1 MCVAFVILLLLGV
14 LHSTFS
20 QASFGP
26 TSSSSPVPPTS
37 SEAPLAPENSSPAT
51 PSFSGSPPVGP
62 EYVRF
67 HIRVPQPGNV
77 AVGDGS
83 SITCAIAAPSSDPT
97 FKMTINGVP
106 FEDIKDNDTWGNRE
120 ANFRKYEERHENGT
134 VETVIA
140 GFIDTFR
147 QDHNMTEIRCFS
159 ESFEGNVSAT
169 LVLRPVDA
177 TYCGV
182 GQFRC
187 PERCIPSNWAC
198 DGESDCIGGFDEQF
212 CGSLSEATPEP
223 TPEPS
228 ESTTAVPECSDG
240 EFTCS
245 DGKCIYSSWVCDGE
259 EDCADGSDEVECPV
273 SESTPE
279 PTPEPSEST
288 TSTTRPE
295 CNEGEFACADKCILS
310 SWVCDGEEDCRD
322 GSDEVDCSQLVE
334 PTPSTTTSNVEE
346 AVTTDAATSIK
357 LTTLPRT
364 NPPVNNERFRLV
376 NREGATVGVGERG
389 LLLYNGGTV
398 CDDSF
403 SENSANAIC
412 REMGYSG
419 SLSWVSGSSYSYG
432 ENQTSLDITLDDVQ
446 CSDDDWN
453 SCSYST
459 SHNCGHSED
468 VFLTCGSVDGEE
480 GAEEEVEGFSL
491 VNSNNEEV
499 SDGIM
504 GLLLYNGGTVCD
516 DGFTSFTA
524 DVICRELGFA
534 RSLNWTSGWLHDMQ
548 ESLDIKLDD
557 IVCRTDWDSCT
568 YSREDNC
575 GHSEDVFLTCTQEE
589 IMTTVTTNPSESTT
603 AAPECRDEEFR
614 CPSGK
619 CIYISWICDGNDDC
633 PDGSDELD
641 CDPTD
646 EVSTER
652 VPNTSTKDST
662 PTTDIEEASTTTQD
676 SQPTTEATTPA
687 TTPPTELPDGSLFRL
702 VDGSGEDVPTGEEG
716 LLLYRGGTVCDDN
729 FDDTDARVICRELG
743 YTNASFNVRW
753 TSGGDGLERFKSY
766 RYNIKLNDVRCAN
779 DSIGWDSCEF
789 KNRHD
794 CSHYED
800 VILDCDA
807 EQSAVGFRIV
817 DVSGDDVATGER
829 GLLLYNGGTVCDDSF
844 SENSANAI
852 CREMGYS
859 GSLSWVSGS
868 SYSYGENQTNLDITL
883 DDVQCSDDDWNSCSY
898 STSHNCGHSEDVF
911 LTCGSEEEGEEE
923 GEEEEEEEG
932 EEEEETGSDG
942 FSLVDSNGEEVGV
955 GERGLLL
962 YNGGTVC
969 DDSFSENSADA
980 ICREMGYSGSSSW
993 VSGSS
998 YSYGENQTSLDITLD
1013 DVQCSDDDWDSCSY
1027 STSHNCGHS
1036 EDVFLTC
1043 FGESIEGFH
1052 LVDRYGEEIFGTER
1066 GLLLYNGGTVCDDS
1080 FSEDSANAIC
1090 REMGYSGSSAWES
1103 GMFFSD
1109 EQSNRRI
1116 TLDNVACSD
1125 NDWDSCSYTS
1135 SHNCGHSED
1144 VFLTCIPLS
1153 VCYSEY
1159 QEDTGW
1165 FPDSAIIRQRTF
1177 IGHDECKE
1185 WCDEHDNC
1193 QAAVISPAFWA
1204 HRECFIVS
1212 TLNVT
1217 ERTNWSAAIK
1227 NATCSD
1233 QEEEDEVEG
1242 FSLVDSN
1249 GEEVGVGE
1257 RGLLLYNGGTV
1268 CDDSFNE
1275 NSADAICREM
1285 GYSGSFLW
1293 VSGSSYSYGERQTSL
1308 DITLDDVQCSDD
1320 DWDSCSYSTSHNCGH
1335 SEDVFLT
1342 CVGEETEATP
1352 FTLINSDG
1360 EAAGSGEFGLLLY
1373 NQGTVCDDDFDDN
1386 AADAIC
1392 KEMGYE
1398 GATRWSNDD
1407 TFALQSDLEIKM
1419 DEVQCASDS
1428 WASCEFQTTHDC
1440 SHSEDVFLECHSG
1453 EGYDA
1458 VFRLVDEDGNDIE
1471 DGRRGLLLYNGGTV
1485 CDDGFGSTEARIIC
1499 QELGYSDAVD
1509 FDSSNDFDI
1518 STNFQITLDDV
1529 SCDGESGGEGGWAS
1543 CFFSESHNCG
1553 HSEDIFLTCLSP
1565 TEESATMNEATQ
1577 AMEMP
1582 TGDRVLFE
1590 VVDDEGIQV
1599 EGGRKGLLLYN
1610 GGTVCDDGFD
1620 DTAAT
1625 AICREMGYN
1634 AASHWDSISVYESQ
1648 AGYDIKLDDVSCP
1661 SGNWSNCTY
1670 SLMHNCGHSEDV
1682 FLECEAVTER
1692 EEVDI
1697 DRRSNGTQGFKV
1709 LDKYGNAVEDGRRG
1723 LLTYNSGTVCDDGFG
1738 DTEANAICIAMGFI
1752 GSSAYTSGGFY
1763 ESLQSSLSIN
1773 LDDVSCEQEDW
1784 SYCSYREEHNCGHSE
1799 DIFISCGSDED
1810 SARDGPATYF
1820 TLVDEEGTETGNS
1833 GLLLYN
1839 GGTVCDDYFDQNAAD
1854 AICSW
1859 MGFDSRGSKWTTLE
1873 AWSIKSDYEITLDD
1887 VRCSSASW
1895 SNCTYSRS
1903 HNCGHSEDVFLA
1915 CREIQVCYSEYQEDT
1930 GWFPDSAIIRQ
1941 RTFIGHDECKEW
1953 CDEHDNCQAAVISPA
1968 FWAHREC
1975 FIVSTLNVT
1984 ERTNWSA
1991 AIKNATCSEDDAV
2004 DETHSFALVDQR
2016 GEPSSSGSGLVLYKG
2031 GTVCD
2036 DGFTSFSAEA
2046 ICRELGFNSSQSYT
2060 FSSGSI
2066 WEVQENY
2073 DISLDEVRCSGG
2085 RWENC
2090 NFVTEDD
2097 CSHSEDIFLDCG
2109 GNETSRAA
2117 IISFELVDSDNSP
2130 GAISGLLIA
2139 TVTTA
2144 ENRTDRGTVCD
2155 DYFNENSIATVC
2167 IQLGFEDSRY
2177 FRRYNVTESFSFA
2190 SEVYNIVLDNF
2201 ACSGNSDCTYVLEH
2215 DCSHV
2220 EDVYLSCGPEK
2231 GLIAN
2236 VTSQFQL
2243 TPRDPRGLY
2252 VVEKK
2257 LEDSDVYGGVCD
2269 DSFTDTTA
2277 AVMCSYFGW
2286 ATGRKGPS
2294 QLLRN
2299 GTSFVSTRLTCE
2311 GEECKDR
2318 SYPDGSNSTE
2328 YMCAPHELA
2337 SVFCY
2342 NEVMD
2347 YRVDLLRD
2355 NINNARQFSLTILMS
2370 YYKEGELFLLH
2381 RDRDRRAIEVQACG
2395 STIPGVRVSGTG
2407 GRYVISGRL
2416 LAARVCEDSC
2426 VSIVVRDRISYLHC
2440 FELGAAEI

>member
-923 GEEEEEEEG
+923 GEEGEEGEG
-932 EEEEETGSDG
+932 EEEEETGSD
-942 FSLVDSNGEEVGV
+942 
-955 GERGLLL
+955 
-962 YNGGTVC
+962 
-969 DDSFSENSADA
+969 
-980 ICREMGYSGSSSW
+980 
-993 VSGSS
+993 
-998 YSYGENQTSLDITLD
+998 
-1013 DVQCSDDDWDSCSY
+1013 
-1027 STSHNCGHS
+1027 
-1036 EDVFLTC
+1036 
-1043 FGESIEGFH
+1043 
-1052 LVDRYGEEIFGTER
+1052 
-1066 GLLLYNGGTVCDDS
+1066 
-1080 FSEDSANAIC
+1080 
-1090 REMGYSGSSAWES
+1090 
-1103 GMFFSD
+1103 
-1109 EQSNRRI
+1109 
-1116 TLDNVACSD
+1116 
-1125 NDWDSCSYTS
+1125 
-1135 SHNCGHSED
+1135 
-1144 VFLTCIPLS
+1144 
-1153 VCYSEY
+1153 
-1159 QEDTGW
+1159 
-1165 FPDSAIIRQRTF
+1165 
-1177 IGHDECKE
+1177 
-1185 WCDEHDNC
+1185 
-1193 QAAVISPAFWA
+1193 
-1204 HRECFIVS
+1204 
-1212 TLNVT
+1212 
-1217 ERTNWSAAIK
+1217 
-1227 NATCSD
+1227 
-1233 QEEEDEVEG
+1233 G

>member
-468 VFLTCGSVDGEE
+468 VFLTCGS
-480 GAEEEVEGFSL
+480 
-491 VNSNNEEV
+491 
-499 SDGIM
+499 
-504 GLLLYNGGTVCD
+504 
-516 DGFTSFTA
+516 
-524 DVICRELGFA
+524 
-534 RSLNWTSGWLHDMQ
+534 
-548 ESLDIKLDD
+548 
-557 IVCRTDWDSCT
+557 
-568 YSREDNC
+568 
-575 GHSEDVFLTCTQEE
+575 
-589 IMTTVTTNPSESTT
+589 
-603 AAPECRDEEFR
+603 
-614 CPSGK
+614 
-619 CIYISWICDGNDDC
+619 
-633 PDGSDELD
+633 
-641 CDPTD
+641 
-646 EVSTER
+646 
-652 VPNTSTKDST
+652 
-662 PTTDIEEASTTTQD
+662 
-676 SQPTTEATTPA
+676 
-687 TTPPTELPDGSLFRL
+687 
-702 VDGSGEDVPTGEEG
+702 
-716 LLLYRGGTVCDDN
+716 
-729 FDDTDARVICRELG
+729 
-743 YTNASFNVRW
+743 
-753 TSGGDGLERFKSY
+753 
-766 RYNIKLNDVRCAN
+766 
-779 DSIGWDSCEF
+779 
-789 KNRHD
+789 
-794 CSHYED
+794 
-800 VILDCDA
+800 
-807 EQSAVGFRIV
+807 
-817 DVSGDDVATGER
+817 
-829 GLLLYNGGTVCDDSF
+829 
-844 SENSANAI
+844 
-852 CREMGYS
+852 
-859 GSLSWVSGS
+859 
-868 SYSYGENQTNLDITL
+868 
-883 DDVQCSDDDWNSCSY
+883 
-898 STSHNCGHSEDVF
+898 
-911 LTCGSEEEGEEE
+911 EEEGEEE
-923 GEEEEEEEG
+923 GEEGEEGEG

-1991 AIKNATCSEDDAV
+1991 AIKNATCSDDAV

>member
-932 EEEEETGSDG
+932 EEEEETGSD
-942 FSLVDSNGEEVGV
+942 
-955 GERGLLL
+955 
-962 YNGGTVC
+962 
-969 DDSFSENSADA
+969 
-980 ICREMGYSGSSSW
+980 
-993 VSGSS
+993 
-998 YSYGENQTSLDITLD
+998 
-1013 DVQCSDDDWDSCSY
+1013 
-1027 STSHNCGHS
+1027 
-1036 EDVFLTC
+1036 
-1043 FGESIEGFH
+1043 
-1052 LVDRYGEEIFGTER
+1052 
-1066 GLLLYNGGTVCDDS
+1066 
-1080 FSEDSANAIC
+1080 
-1090 REMGYSGSSAWES
+1090 
-1103 GMFFSD
+1103 
-1109 EQSNRRI
+1109 
-1116 TLDNVACSD
+1116 
-1125 NDWDSCSYTS
+1125 
-1135 SHNCGHSED
+1135 
-1144 VFLTCIPLS
+1144 
-1153 VCYSEY
+1153 
-1159 QEDTGW
+1159 
-1165 FPDSAIIRQRTF
+1165 
-1177 IGHDECKE
+1177 
-1185 WCDEHDNC
+1185 
-1193 QAAVISPAFWA
+1193 
-1204 HRECFIVS
+1204 
-1212 TLNVT
+1212 
-1217 ERTNWSAAIK
+1217 
-1227 NATCSD
+1227 
-1233 QEEEDEVEG
+1233 G

>member
-911 LTCGSEEEGEEE
+911 LTCGSEEGEEE
-923 GEEEEEEEG
+923 GEEGEEGEG
-932 EEEEETGSDG
+932 EEEEETGSD
-942 FSLVDSNGEEVGV
+942 
-955 GERGLLL
+955 
-962 YNGGTVC
+962 
-969 DDSFSENSADA
+969 
-980 ICREMGYSGSSSW
+980 
-993 VSGSS
+993 
-998 YSYGENQTSLDITLD
+998 
-1013 DVQCSDDDWDSCSY
+1013 
-1027 STSHNCGHS
+1027 
-1036 EDVFLTC
+1036 
-1043 FGESIEGFH
+1043 
-1052 LVDRYGEEIFGTER
+1052 
-1066 GLLLYNGGTVCDDS
+1066 
-1080 FSEDSANAIC
+1080 
-1090 REMGYSGSSAWES
+1090 
-1103 GMFFSD
+1103 
-1109 EQSNRRI
+1109 
-1116 TLDNVACSD
+1116 
-1125 NDWDSCSYTS
+1125 
-1135 SHNCGHSED
+1135 
-1144 VFLTCIPLS
+1144 
-1153 VCYSEY
+1153 
-1159 QEDTGW
+1159 
-1165 FPDSAIIRQRTF
+1165 
-1177 IGHDECKE
+1177 
-1185 WCDEHDNC
+1185 
-1193 QAAVISPAFWA
+1193 
-1204 HRECFIVS
+1204 
-1212 TLNVT
+1212 
-1217 ERTNWSAAIK
+1217 
-1227 NATCSD
+1227 
-1233 QEEEDEVEG
+1233 G

>member
-859 GSLSWVSGS
+859 GSFLWVSGS
-868 SYSYGENQTNLDITL
+868 SYSYGERQTSLDITL

-923 GEEEEEEEG
+923 GEEGEEGEG
-932 EEEEETGSDG
+932 EEEEETGSD
-942 FSLVDSNGEEVGV
+942 
-955 GERGLLL
+955 
-962 YNGGTVC
+962 
-969 DDSFSENSADA
+969 
-980 ICREMGYSGSSSW
+980 
-993 VSGSS
+993 
-998 YSYGENQTSLDITLD
+998 
-1013 DVQCSDDDWDSCSY
+1013 
-1027 STSHNCGHS
+1027 
-1036 EDVFLTC
+1036 
-1043 FGESIEGFH
+1043 
-1052 LVDRYGEEIFGTER
+1052 
-1066 GLLLYNGGTVCDDS
+1066 
-1080 FSEDSANAIC
+1080 
-1090 REMGYSGSSAWES
+1090 
-1103 GMFFSD
+1103 
-1109 EQSNRRI
+1109 
-1116 TLDNVACSD
+1116 
-1125 NDWDSCSYTS
+1125 
-1135 SHNCGHSED
+1135 
-1144 VFLTCIPLS
+1144 
-1153 VCYSEY
+1153 
-1159 QEDTGW
+1159 
-1165 FPDSAIIRQRTF
+1165 
-1177 IGHDECKE
+1177 
-1185 WCDEHDNC
+1185 
-1193 QAAVISPAFWA
+1193 
-1204 HRECFIVS
+1204 
-1212 TLNVT
+1212 
-1217 ERTNWSAAIK
+1217 
-1227 NATCSD
+1227 
-1233 QEEEDEVEG
+1233 G

>member
-419 SLSWVSGSSYSYG
+419 SFLWVSGSSYSYG
-432 ENQTSLDITLDDVQ
+432 ERQTS
-446 CSDDDWN
+446 
-453 SCSYST
+453 
-459 SHNCGHSED
+459 
-468 VFLTCGSVDGEE
+468 
-480 GAEEEVEGFSL
+480 
-491 VNSNNEEV
+491 
-499 SDGIM
+499 
-504 GLLLYNGGTVCD
+504 
-516 DGFTSFTA
+516 
-524 DVICRELGFA
+524 
-534 RSLNWTSGWLHDMQ
+534 
-548 ESLDIKLDD
+548 
-557 IVCRTDWDSCT
+557 
-568 YSREDNC
+568 
-575 GHSEDVFLTCTQEE
+575 
-589 IMTTVTTNPSESTT
+589 
-603 AAPECRDEEFR
+603 
-614 CPSGK
+614 
-619 CIYISWICDGNDDC
+619 
-633 PDGSDELD
+633 
-641 CDPTD
+641 
-646 EVSTER
+646 
-652 VPNTSTKDST
+652 
-662 PTTDIEEASTTTQD
+662 
-676 SQPTTEATTPA
+676 
-687 TTPPTELPDGSLFRL
+687 
-702 VDGSGEDVPTGEEG
+702 
-716 LLLYRGGTVCDDN
+716 
-729 FDDTDARVICRELG
+729 
-743 YTNASFNVRW
+743 
-753 TSGGDGLERFKSY
+753 
-766 RYNIKLNDVRCAN
+766 
-779 DSIGWDSCEF
+779 
-789 KNRHD
+789 
-794 CSHYED
+794 
-800 VILDCDA
+800 
-807 EQSAVGFRIV
+807 
-817 DVSGDDVATGER
+817 
-829 GLLLYNGGTVCDDSF
+829 
-844 SENSANAI
+844 
-852 CREMGYS
+852 
-859 GSLSWVSGS
+859 
-868 SYSYGENQTNLDITL
+868 LDITL

-923 GEEEEEEEG
+923 GEEGEEGEG

-1052 LVDRYGEEIFGTER
+1052 LVDRYGEEIFGT
-1066 GLLLYNGGTVCDDS
+1066 
-1080 FSEDSANAIC
+1080 
-1090 REMGYSGSSAWES
+1090 
-1103 GMFFSD
+1103 
-1109 EQSNRRI
+1109 
-1116 TLDNVACSD
+1116 
-1125 NDWDSCSYTS
+1125 
-1135 SHNCGHSED
+1135 
-1144 VFLTCIPLS
+1144 
-1153 VCYSEY
+1153 
-1159 QEDTGW
+1159 
-1165 FPDSAIIRQRTF
+1165 
-1177 IGHDECKE
+1177 
-1185 WCDEHDNC
+1185 
-1193 QAAVISPAFWA
+1193 
-1204 HRECFIVS
+1204 
-1212 TLNVT
+1212 
-1217 ERTNWSAAIK
+1217 
-1227 NATCSD
+1227 
-1233 QEEEDEVEG
+1233 
-1242 FSLVDSN
+1242 
-1249 GEEVGVGE
+1249 E

>member
-419 SLSWVSGSSYSYG
+419 SFLWVSGSSYSYG
-432 ENQTSLDITLDDVQ
+432 ERQTS
-446 CSDDDWN
+446 
-453 SCSYST
+453 
-459 SHNCGHSED
+459 
-468 VFLTCGSVDGEE
+468 
-480 GAEEEVEGFSL
+480 
-491 VNSNNEEV
+491 
-499 SDGIM
+499 
-504 GLLLYNGGTVCD
+504 
-516 DGFTSFTA
+516 
-524 DVICRELGFA
+524 
-534 RSLNWTSGWLHDMQ
+534 
-548 ESLDIKLDD
+548 
-557 IVCRTDWDSCT
+557 
-568 YSREDNC
+568 
-575 GHSEDVFLTCTQEE
+575 
-589 IMTTVTTNPSESTT
+589 
-603 AAPECRDEEFR
+603 
-614 CPSGK
+614 
-619 CIYISWICDGNDDC
+619 
-633 PDGSDELD
+633 
-641 CDPTD
+641 
-646 EVSTER
+646 
-652 VPNTSTKDST
+652 
-662 PTTDIEEASTTTQD
+662 
-676 SQPTTEATTPA
+676 
-687 TTPPTELPDGSLFRL
+687 
-702 VDGSGEDVPTGEEG
+702 
-716 LLLYRGGTVCDDN
+716 
-729 FDDTDARVICRELG
+729 
-743 YTNASFNVRW
+743 
-753 TSGGDGLERFKSY
+753 
-766 RYNIKLNDVRCAN
+766 
-779 DSIGWDSCEF
+779 
-789 KNRHD
+789 
-794 CSHYED
+794 
-800 VILDCDA
+800 
-807 EQSAVGFRIV
+807 
-817 DVSGDDVATGER
+817 
-829 GLLLYNGGTVCDDSF
+829 
-844 SENSANAI
+844 
-852 CREMGYS
+852 
-859 GSLSWVSGS
+859 
-868 SYSYGENQTNLDITL
+868 LDITL

-923 GEEEEEEEG
+923 GEEGEEGEG

-955 GERGLLL
+955 G
-962 YNGGTVC
+962 
-969 DDSFSENSADA
+969 
-980 ICREMGYSGSSSW
+980 
-993 VSGSS
+993 
-998 YSYGENQTSLDITLD
+998 
-1013 DVQCSDDDWDSCSY
+1013 
-1027 STSHNCGHS
+1027 
-1036 EDVFLTC
+1036 
-1043 FGESIEGFH
+1043 
-1052 LVDRYGEEIFGTER
+1052 ER

>member
-817 DVSGDDVATGER
+817 DVSGDDVAT
-829 GLLLYNGGTVCDDSF
+829 
-844 SENSANAI
+844 
-852 CREMGYS
+852 
-859 GSLSWVSGS
+859 
-868 SYSYGENQTNLDITL
+868 
-883 DDVQCSDDDWNSCSY
+883 
-898 STSHNCGHSEDVF
+898 
-911 LTCGSEEEGEEE
+911 
-923 GEEEEEEEG
+923 
-932 EEEEETGSDG
+932 
-942 FSLVDSNGEEVGV
+942 
-955 GERGLLL
+955 
-962 YNGGTVC
+962 
-969 DDSFSENSADA
+969 
-980 ICREMGYSGSSSW
+980 
-993 VSGSS
+993 
-998 YSYGENQTSLDITLD
+998 
-1013 DVQCSDDDWDSCSY
+1013 
-1027 STSHNCGHS
+1027 
-1036 EDVFLTC
+1036 
-1043 FGESIEGFH
+1043 
-1052 LVDRYGEEIFGTER
+1052 
-1066 GLLLYNGGTVCDDS
+1066 
-1080 FSEDSANAIC
+1080 
-1090 REMGYSGSSAWES
+1090 
-1103 GMFFSD
+1103 
-1109 EQSNRRI
+1109 
-1116 TLDNVACSD
+1116 
-1125 NDWDSCSYTS
+1125 
-1135 SHNCGHSED
+1135 
-1144 VFLTCIPLS
+1144 
-1153 VCYSEY
+1153 
-1159 QEDTGW
+1159 
-1165 FPDSAIIRQRTF
+1165 
-1177 IGHDECKE
+1177 
-1185 WCDEHDNC
+1185 
-1193 QAAVISPAFWA
+1193 
-1204 HRECFIVS
+1204 
-1212 TLNVT
+1212 
-1217 ERTNWSAAIK
+1217 
-1227 NATCSD
+1227 
-1233 QEEEDEVEG
+1233 
-1242 FSLVDSN
+1242 
-1249 GEEVGVGE
+1249 GE

>member
-419 SLSWVSGSSYSYG
+419 SFLWVSGSSYSYG
-432 ENQTSLDITLDDVQ
+432 ERQTSLDITLDDVQ

-468 VFLTCGSVDGEE
+468 VFLTCGS
-480 GAEEEVEGFSL
+480 
-491 VNSNNEEV
+491 
-499 SDGIM
+499 
-504 GLLLYNGGTVCD
+504 
-516 DGFTSFTA
+516 
-524 DVICRELGFA
+524 
-534 RSLNWTSGWLHDMQ
+534 
-548 ESLDIKLDD
+548 
-557 IVCRTDWDSCT
+557 
-568 YSREDNC
+568 
-575 GHSEDVFLTCTQEE
+575 
-589 IMTTVTTNPSESTT
+589 
-603 AAPECRDEEFR
+603 
-614 CPSGK
+614 
-619 CIYISWICDGNDDC
+619 
-633 PDGSDELD
+633 
-641 CDPTD
+641 
-646 EVSTER
+646 
-652 VPNTSTKDST
+652 
-662 PTTDIEEASTTTQD
+662 
-676 SQPTTEATTPA
+676 
-687 TTPPTELPDGSLFRL
+687 
-702 VDGSGEDVPTGEEG
+702 
-716 LLLYRGGTVCDDN
+716 
-729 FDDTDARVICRELG
+729 
-743 YTNASFNVRW
+743 
-753 TSGGDGLERFKSY
+753 
-766 RYNIKLNDVRCAN
+766 
-779 DSIGWDSCEF
+779 
-789 KNRHD
+789 
-794 CSHYED
+794 
-800 VILDCDA
+800 
-807 EQSAVGFRIV
+807 
-817 DVSGDDVATGER
+817 
-829 GLLLYNGGTVCDDSF
+829 
-844 SENSANAI
+844 
-852 CREMGYS
+852 
-859 GSLSWVSGS
+859 
-868 SYSYGENQTNLDITL
+868 
-883 DDVQCSDDDWNSCSY
+883 
-898 STSHNCGHSEDVF
+898 
-911 LTCGSEEEGEEE
+911 EEGEEE
-923 GEEEEEEEG
+923 GEEGEEGEG

>member
-923 GEEEEEEEG
+923 GEEGEEGEG
-932 EEEEETGSDG
+932 EEEEETGSD
-942 FSLVDSNGEEVGV
+942 
-955 GERGLLL
+955 
-962 YNGGTVC
+962 
-969 DDSFSENSADA
+969 
-980 ICREMGYSGSSSW
+980 
-993 VSGSS
+993 
-998 YSYGENQTSLDITLD
+998 
-1013 DVQCSDDDWDSCSY
+1013 
-1027 STSHNCGHS
+1027 
-1036 EDVFLTC
+1036 
-1043 FGESIEGFH
+1043 
-1052 LVDRYGEEIFGTER
+1052 
-1066 GLLLYNGGTVCDDS
+1066 
-1080 FSEDSANAIC
+1080 
-1090 REMGYSGSSAWES
+1090 
-1103 GMFFSD
+1103 
-1109 EQSNRRI
+1109 
-1116 TLDNVACSD
+1116 
-1125 NDWDSCSYTS
+1125 
-1135 SHNCGHSED
+1135 
-1144 VFLTCIPLS
+1144 
-1153 VCYSEY
+1153 
-1159 QEDTGW
+1159 
-1165 FPDSAIIRQRTF
+1165 
-1177 IGHDECKE
+1177 
-1185 WCDEHDNC
+1185 
-1193 QAAVISPAFWA
+1193 
-1204 HRECFIVS
+1204 
-1212 TLNVT
+1212 
-1217 ERTNWSAAIK
+1217 
-1227 NATCSD
+1227 
-1233 QEEEDEVEG
+1233 G

-1991 AIKNATCSEDDAV
+1991 AIKNATCSDDAV

>member
-969 DDSFSENSADA
+969 DDSFSENSANAICREMGYSGSFLWVSGSSYSYGERQTSLDITLDDVQCSDDDWNSCSYSTSHNCGHSEDVFLTCGSEEEGEEEGEEGEEGEGEEEEETGSDGFSLVDSNGEEVGVGERGLLLYNGGTVCDDSFSENSADA

-1153 VCYSEY
+1153 
-1159 QEDTGW
+1159 
-1165 FPDSAIIRQRTF
+1165 
-1177 IGHDECKE
+1177 
-1185 WCDEHDNC
+1185 
-1193 QAAVISPAFWA
+1193 
-1204 HRECFIVS
+1204 
-1212 TLNVT
+1212 
-1217 ERTNWSAAIK
+1217 
-1227 NATCSD
+1227 
-1233 QEEEDEVEG
+1233 
-1242 FSLVDSN
+1242 
-1249 GEEVGVGE
+1249 
-1257 RGLLLYNGGTV
+1257 
-1268 CDDSFNE
+1268 
-1275 NSADAICREM
+1275 
-1285 GYSGSFLW
+1285 
-1293 VSGSSYSYGERQTSL
+1293 
-1308 DITLDDVQCSDD
+1308 
-1320 DWDSCSYSTSHNCGH
+1320 
-1335 SEDVFLT
+1335 
-1342 CVGEETEATP
+1342 
-1352 FTLINSDG
+1352 
-1360 EAAGSGEFGLLLY
+1360 
-1373 NQGTVCDDDFDDN
+1373 
-1386 AADAIC
+1386 
-1392 KEMGYE
+1392 
-1398 GATRWSNDD
+1398 
-1407 TFALQSDLEIKM
+1407 
-1419 DEVQCASDS
+1419 
-1428 WASCEFQTTHDC
+1428 
-1440 SHSEDVFLECHSG
+1440 
-1453 EGYDA
+1453 
-1458 VFRLVDEDGNDIE
+1458 
-1471 DGRRGLLLYNGGTV
+1471 
-1485 CDDGFGSTEARIIC
+1485 
-1499 QELGYSDAVD
+1499 
-1509 FDSSNDFDI
+1509 
-1518 STNFQITLDDV
+1518 
-1529 SCDGESGGEGGWAS
+1529 
-1543 CFFSESHNCG
+1543 
-1553 HSEDIFLTCLSP
+1553 
-1565 TEESATMNEATQ
+1565 
-1577 AMEMP
+1577 
-1582 TGDRVLFE
+1582 
-1590 VVDDEGIQV
+1590 
-1599 EGGRKGLLLYN
+1599 
-1610 GGTVCDDGFD
+1610 
-1620 DTAAT
+1620 
-1625 AICREMGYN
+1625 
-1634 AASHWDSISVYESQ
+1634 
-1648 AGYDIKLDDVSCP
+1648 
-1661 SGNWSNCTY
+1661 
-1670 SLMHNCGHSEDV
+1670 
-1682 FLECEAVTER
+1682 
-1692 EEVDI
+1692 
-1697 DRRSNGTQGFKV
+1697 
-1709 LDKYGNAVEDGRRG
+1709 
-1723 LLTYNSGTVCDDGFG
+1723 
-1738 DTEANAICIAMGFI
+1738 
-1752 GSSAYTSGGFY
+1752 
-1763 ESLQSSLSIN
+1763 
-1773 LDDVSCEQEDW
+1773 
-1784 SYCSYREEHNCGHSE
+1784 
-1799 DIFISCGSDED
+1799 
-1810 SARDGPATYF
+1810 
-1820 TLVDEEGTETGNS
+1820 
-1833 GLLLYN
+1833 
-1839 GGTVCDDYFDQNAAD
+1839 
-1854 AICSW
+1854 
-1859 MGFDSRGSKWTTLE
+1859 
-1873 AWSIKSDYEITLDD
+1873 
-1887 VRCSSASW
+1887 
-1895 SNCTYSRS
+1895 
-1903 HNCGHSEDVFLA
+1903 
-1915 CREIQVCYSEYQEDT
+1915 VCYSEYQEDT